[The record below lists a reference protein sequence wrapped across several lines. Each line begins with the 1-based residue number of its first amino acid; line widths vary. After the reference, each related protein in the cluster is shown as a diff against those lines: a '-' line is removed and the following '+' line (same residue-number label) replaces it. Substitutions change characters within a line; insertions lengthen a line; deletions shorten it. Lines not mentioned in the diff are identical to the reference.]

1 MVMANNEFSVILEKV
16 GNQPL
21 KTTKILCQVLGLGL
35 AAAKA
40 MVDKAPTTVA
50 TGMDR
55 DKALALRDELEAI
68 GNTVSIPGVETST
81 FTTTKKDT
89 EPKKSTAKKSVPTP
103 LTVATPSNDDFDAI
117 FGGGTVKK
125 TTAPTKTN
133 DSAKSTQKAAMKCI
147 LMAALFSVLAYIISP
162 VVIYVAWAII
172 ALVFL
177 ILSAAAMNAVPEGGG
192 FDWTWYNMRRNQGM
206 SHNEAFVDAQI
217 HTSQNR

>member
-1 MVMANNEFSVILEKV
+1 MADKKYSFILEKV

-21 KTTKILCQVLGLGL
+21 MTTKILCETLGLGL

-68 GNTVSIPGVETST
+68 GNTVSIPGVETKTATSA
-81 FTTTKKDT
+81 TTKKAT

-117 FGGGTVKK
+117 FGGGTAKKVTAPAKSKESAK
-125 TTAPTKTN
+125 TTP
-133 DSAKSTQKAAMKCI
+133 KARADKI
-147 LMAALFSVLAYIISP
+147 
-162 VVIYVAWAII
+162 
-172 ALVFL
+172 
-177 ILSAAAMNAVPEGGG
+177 SAASNDE
-192 FDWTWYNMRRNQGM
+192 FDAIFGKGK
-206 SHNEAFVDAQI
+206 
-217 HTSQNR
+217 

>member
-1 MVMANNEFSVILEKV
+1 MADKKYSFILEKV

-21 KTTKILCQVLGLGL
+21 MTTKILCETLGLGL

-50 TGMDR
+50 SGMER

-68 GNTVSIPGVETST
+68 GNTVSIPGVETKTATS
-81 FTTTKKDT
+81 TTTKKAT

-125 TTAPTKTN
+125 TTAPAKTN
-133 DSAKSTQKAAMKCI
+133 DSAKSTPKARADKI
-147 LMAALFSVLAYIISP
+147 
-162 VVIYVAWAII
+162 
-172 ALVFL
+172 
-177 ILSAAAMNAVPEGGG
+177 SAASNDE
-192 FDWTWYNMRRNQGM
+192 FDAIFGKGK
-206 SHNEAFVDAQI
+206 
-217 HTSQNR
+217 

>member
-1 MVMANNEFSVILEKV
+1 MANNEFSVILEKV
-16 GNQPL
+16 GDQPL

-35 AAAKA
+35 AAAKG

-89 EPKKSTAKKSVPTP
+89 EPKKSTAKKSAPPP
-103 LTVATPSNDDFDAI
+103 LTATTPSNDEFDAI

-125 TTAPTKTN
+125 VTAPAKSKE
-133 DSAKSTQKAAMKCI
+133 SAKTTPKAKVDNI
-147 LMAALFSVLAYIISP
+147 
-162 VVIYVAWAII
+162 
-172 ALVFL
+172 
-177 ILSAAAMNAVPEGGG
+177 SAAPNDE
-192 FDWTWYNMRRNQGM
+192 FDAIFGKGK
-206 SHNEAFVDAQI
+206 
-217 HTSQNR
+217 